1 MKVVYPKNIQKWMLA
16 GMTFS
21 IGPLNLSIVQLFVV
35 GIGVAAAMAIFNTF
49 SKSGGKAI
57 GILFA
62 IITLLIFV
70 FIAFF
75 KMSELSL
82 IPFIAKIIRNNFLDS
97 PRKFQVNYEKQDPL
111 KIAIRRNKSTD
122 KEQTVFKQKDKHFD
136 KEIVNHMNT
145 WWLL

>member
-1 MKVVYPKNIQKWMLA
+1 
-16 GMTFS
+16 MTFS

-145 WWLL
+145 

>member
-1 MKVVYPKNIQKWMLA
+1 MLA

-145 WWLL
+145 